1 MKFKPQTA
9 IKTDLQTFTLW
20 VSSFLAPFML
30 YIYFNYSSLHRL
42 RQAFWC
48 RYMVNGGLKVDSFKM
63 HSGHHDR
70 QGPRA

>member
-20 VSSFLAPFML
+20 VSHFLLPIML

-42 RQAFWC
+42 RQAILVS
-48 RYMVNGGLKVDSFKM
+48 YMVNGGLM
-63 HSGHHDR
+63 
-70 QGPRA
+70 P